1 MDSPQSTTP
10 AEHYQR
16 LLGEREQQAAHLNW
30 QESWF
35 SRARGLVF
43 LIGLCMLAM
52 ATADLG
58 VSAYWLILPL
68 CVFLV
73 LVVFHNKI
81 CNQLNRTRRAVTHY
95 SDAINRLHHQWHG
108 CGADGERYRDA
119 KHMYSGDLDLFGHGS
134 LFQLINCARTRL
146 GEDTLAN
153 WLQFPAAP
161 EIILKRQS
169 AVQSLTKCVQLREAC
184 ALQDAENE
192 LELDQ
197 NHLLNWARE
206 TPQPVPLGIR
216 ILGLIFATA
225 ALVAVG
231 GWLLNYH
238 GYLPLLVVLLFEI
251 PFLFCFRNQIK
262 RVAQTMDQA
271 SSGLGILSQMLTL
284 IENQQFEDSYLQAIR
299 SQLDVDE
306 HCPSLCIRELQK
318 LVQSLNNSLQN
329 QFFVPIALLLCL
341 PIQLVHRIELWRQRV
356 GSHIPQWLSTVGQ
369 FEALI
374 ALSGYAFERPEDVF
388 PEIVNEGLCLEA
400 INIGHPLIPV
410 DDCIRNDVQ
419 LNADQ
424 QLILI
429 SGSNMSGK
437 STLLRTTGCNV
448 LLALAGAPVRA
459 ERLRVSP
466 MQIATVMRISDS
478 LQDGQSLF
486 YAVISRLKS
495 VVDLTSTSE
504 LPLLFLLDEILQGTN
519 SHDRRVGTEGII
531 QKLLSH
537 GAIGLITTHDLALT
551 EIVDGLQP
559 RAINQHF
566 ADDLS
571 EGRMTFDYRIHP
583 GVVQKSNAL
592 ALMRMMGLE
601 V

>member
-1 MDSPQSTTP
+1 MNSPQSTTP

-58 VSAYWLILPL
+58 LSAYWLILPL

-410 DDCIRNDVQ
+410 DDCIRNDVE